1 MFWKIFRV
9 KLELTG
15 KKERKKRKKKAQ
27 TNTESSVLFSGQN

>member
-9 KLELTG
+9 KLVMTG
-15 KKERKKRKKKAQ
+15 KKKRKKGGKKH